1 MAKTTKILLKRS
13 TVAGKAPTASIME
26 TGEAFVNLAEGT
38 EHLYFKNAAN
48 KVIATKLGPI
58 GPQLAETVNMERN
71 CIVGSALRDYD
82 EITPINNDTTH
93 VSIMDNGVGGT
104 NYAKFYRTGAAKDS
118 WTGMYFNNVYVK
130 PSTTYTF
137 SVWKRSTAKTD
148 NGCYAKF
155 IAINGDEPN
164 KQVNLEFPV
173 DQSLNVWKL
182 HKMVLTVPKGCTKLK
197 METAVRKNGGM
208 DICRPMLEEGEE
220 YMGWSLSPNDRRLDD
235 QLTIAGID
243 IKGNII
249 NAKSPRFYVK
259 DNKNNV
265 TVSVS
270 GDGYLTGSMFA
281 KNVKR
286 VITKDNFLT
295 YFEKDT
301 DAALADTY
309 KPIWGKMVPNLVI
322 QSVPN
327 DTNGDP
333 VNIRFV
339 LPTTETKASP
349 YTDGR
354 YERAREMVGK
364 TIIIRC
370 TDNNIPIWLVGT
382 SNTAPNNN
390 QDTAL
395 TTLYTLP
402 DNKVAYLTC
411 KVKNTGSEND
421 YETIY
426 WERVV
431 RKALP

>member
-1 MAKTTKILLKRS
+1 MAKATKILLKRS

-93 VSIMDNGVGGT
+93 VSILDNGVGGT
-104 NYAKFYRTGAAKDS
+104 NYAQFSRTGAAKDS
-118 WTGMYFNNVYVK
+118 WTGMYFNYVYVK

-137 SVWKRSTAKTD
+137 SVWMRLTARTD

-155 IAINGDEPN
+155 TTINGSEPN
-164 KQVNLEFPV
+164 KQVNLEFPG

-182 HKMVLTVPKGCTKLK
+182 HKMVLTVPNGCTKLK

-220 YMGWSLSPNDRRLDD
+220 YMGWSLSPNDYRLDD

-259 DNKNNV
+259 DSKNNV

-270 GDGYLTGSMFA
+270 RDGYLTGSMFA

-286 VITKDNFLT
+286 VITNDNFLT

-301 DAALADTY
+301 DAVVADTY
-309 KPIWGKMVPNLVI
+309 KPIWEKMVSNIVI

-333 VNIRFV
+333 VFIRFV
-339 LPTTETKASP
+339 LPTIENQTNP

-364 TIIIRC
+364 TIIIRR
-370 TDNNIPIWLVGT
+370 TDNNIPILLVGT
-382 SNTAPNNN
+382 SNTVPNDN

-395 TTLYTLP
+395 TTPYTLP
-402 DNKVAYLTC
+402 DDKVAYLTC
-411 KVKNTGSEND
+411 KVKNTGSESD

-431 RKALP
+431 RNAMP